1 MVPNYDVGD
10 KEEGGIKDDSG
21 LNFWETYVVININ
34 MGKED
39 RRNSSRV
46 NLDMLHLTGQ
56 LGNRWKGES
65 GKWV

>member
-21 LNFWETYVVININ
+21 LTFWETYVIININ

-46 NLDMLHLTGQ
+46 NL
-56 LGNRWKGES
+56 GNRWKGES